1 MKTIT
6 EANMKRLIV
15 QRDEAKTVGLNKIAS
30 QLSAQIGTVGVRG
43 DSDDYHYS
51 KEELRNEIESSLW
64 DVAIRAQDFYGKF
77 ADARVVQDIIEKQAD
92 EYAMMRAQEV
102 REWAERE
109 FSSLERYLSDVADL
123 VAALSRRIE

>member
-92 EYAMMRAQEV
+92 EFIDSIKTSLGAEV
-102 REWAERE
+102 GAYEATLPGE
-109 FSSLERYLSDVADL
+109 VKPT
-123 VAALSRRIE
+123 IEVTEDD